1 MKMKTTMKVMSFVLV
16 VAMLFAMMAGCASG
30 DKATPAASND
40 AAQTEQTS
48 TDNSAAASDSETA
61 APAAS
66 EGTINVAFIGNT
78 TGDYAQY
85 GIPVRN
91 AVKLY
96 FDQLNANGGIN
107 GKTVNLME
115 YDDKGDGVEAVNA
128 FNLAMDKGITAVVGS
143 VLTGATIALADATYE
158 VNMPQITASATA
170 AGVTVIDPDDAS
182 SEIRTNVFRACFID
196 PYQGEKMA
204 DYAVNVLGAKTAA
217 VFYETGSDY
226 SEGLMNA
233 FVEKAE
239 QIGLE
244 VVASEAF
251 ATGDKDFKA
260 QMTNIASK
268 EPDVVFCPI
277 YYGEAGL
284 AITAA
289 RQAGCTAT
297 FMGGDG
303 FGSVK
308 DYASAE
314 DLEGTVYCSG
324 YAPGTEDV
332 AQFEKDYKETFGE
345 DVPNMFAPLAYDAA
359 MIMAYGLQAAE
370 DAGLEA
376 GSEEYKQAVIDAI
389 KNMSGVKGVTG
400 SYSFDEYNNPIKS
413 AAIIELT
420 NGDEVFKEMY

>member
-1 MKMKTTMKVMSFVLV
+1 MKTTMKVLSFVLV
-16 VAMLFAMMAGCASG
+16 VAMLFAVMAGCASS
-30 DKATPAASND
+30 DKAATDASTD
-40 AAQTEQTS
+40 AAQTEQPAS
-48 TDNSAAASDSETA
+48 TDDTASAEGEAAASADG
-61 APAAS
+61 

-96 FDQLNANGGIN
+96 FDQLNAKGGIN
-107 GKTVNLME
+107 GKQINLLE

-143 VLTGATIALADATYE
+143 VLTSPTIALADATYE

-170 AGVTVIDPDDAS
+170 AGVTVIDPDDPN
-182 SEIRTNVFRACFID
+182 SEVRTNVFRACFID

-204 DYAVNVLGAKTAA
+204 D
-217 VFYETGSDY
+217 S
-226 SEGLMNA
+226 GLMNA

-239 QIGLE
+239 ELGLE

-268 EPDVVFCPI
+268 NPDVVFCPI

-289 RQAGCTAT
+289 RQAGCTSM

-332 AQFEKDYKETFGE
+332 AQFEKDYCETYGVE
-345 DVPNMFAPLAYDAA
+345 EVPNMFAPLAYDAA
-359 MIMAYGLQAAE
+359 MIMTYGLQAAE

-376 GSEEYKQAVIDAI
+376 GTEEYKQAVIDAI
-389 KNMSGVKGVTG
+389 KNMNGVKGVTG
-400 SYSFDEYNNPIKS
+400 TYSFDEYNNPIKS

-420 NGDEVFKEMY
+420 NGEEVFKEMY